1 MSYYLFYNFA
11 ELDIRRD
18 ESMFWFWVMS
28 SVSITELLNLF
39 ELHFPP
45 LYIGNND
52 VSAVY

>member
-1 MSYYLFYNFA
+1 
-11 ELDIRRD
+11 
-18 ESMFWFWVMS
+18 MFWFWLMN

-52 VSAVY
+52 VMMLLLSVKVVE